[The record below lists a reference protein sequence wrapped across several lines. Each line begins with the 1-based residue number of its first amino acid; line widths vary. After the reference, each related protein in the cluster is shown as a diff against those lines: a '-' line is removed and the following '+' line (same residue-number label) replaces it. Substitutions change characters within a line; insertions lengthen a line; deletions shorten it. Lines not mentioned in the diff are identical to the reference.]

1 MQTATKIF
9 LLWLSLIVLGLSLLQ
24 FLPNRG
30 LDSTITGLNQAI
42 MLLVGILS
50 YHIYRKEL
58 NPKNKP
64 IFFNFTLFF
73 GCSSLLFIHPFVGK
87 TIFPAHTFA
96 SFFFYQYVTSGIYF
110 FILAMAIIYLVIDTL
125 FNELKIITKY
135 AITLL
140 IVGSVFTYYYYP
152 ILENPKYLYTTEDI
166 LDFKAV
172 AAASVQ
178 LANQGVT
185 NPTAEDVAAIVH
197 LPAWKDGKEVGILFQ
212 AEKVKRV
219 AELLPYLEGSNYLS
233 LLYKPVHLNVIY
245 MNVLCIVFIFLFFG
259 YQYKNDPPQGA
270 YIEKIIFL
278 FLPYCSLEIVHF
290 FGYIM
295 SVEHAAYLD
304 YYRVG
309 QYASLLNLVA
319 FLIFFSLRLRFITSV
334 KGEFYERELVSDSEH
349 ISRWRDGL
357 DNLLV
362 RHFLNPQTFH
372 GRLFAPRAPREKT

>member
-1 MQTATKIF
+1 M
-9 LLWLSLIVLGLSLLQ
+9 
-24 FLPNRG
+24 
-30 LDSTITGLNQAI
+30 
-42 MLLVGILS
+42 
-50 YHIYRKEL
+50 
-58 NPKNKP
+58 
-64 IFFNFTLFF
+64 NFTILFS
-73 GCSSLLFIHPFVGK
+73 GATLSFIHLFVGK
-87 TIFPAHTFA
+87 AILSDFPFA
-96 SFFFYQYVTSGIYF
+96 SFYFYQYVTTGLF
-110 FILAMAIIYLVIDTL
+110 FFFLALAVLYVVIDTL
-125 FNELKIITKY
+125 FNDFRTFLKY

-140 IVGSVFTYYYYP
+140 IVGGVFTYYYYP

-172 AAASVQ
+172 SAASEQ
-178 LANQGVT
+178 LAKQGVAD
-185 NPTAEDVAAIVH
+185 PTAEELAAIVH
-197 LPAWKDGKEVGILFQ
+197 LPAWKNGQPVGTLFPDQ
-212 AEKVKRV
+212 KVKRV
-219 AELLPYLEGSNYLS
+219 AELLPYLEGNNYLT
-233 LLYKPVHLNVIY
+233 LLTKPLHLNVIY
-245 MNVLCIVFIFLFFG
+245 MNVLCIIFIFLFFG

-319 FLIFFSLRLRFITSV
+319 LLIFFSLRLRFITSV